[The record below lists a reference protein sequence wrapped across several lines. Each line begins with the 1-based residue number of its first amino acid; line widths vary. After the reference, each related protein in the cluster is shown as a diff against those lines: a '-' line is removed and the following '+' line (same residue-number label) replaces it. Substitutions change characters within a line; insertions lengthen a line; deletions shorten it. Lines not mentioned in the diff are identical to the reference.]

1 MRQETISRIAN
12 FIAAGIAF
20 VKPVKAPSEAVKQQD
35 IPNSLGNLSPRSLEL
50 LQTLVKLLPIFIH
63 PGKLILPQYVVGN
76 DTCYSRTIIADR
88 LSPELKKFAAETA
101 REAAAKS
108 NSEFAAY
115 FFGGYELPE
124 SLRHKERAILDK
136 HGSIKNYPG
145 KSEVVFIHLATRH
158 GHYTTTV
165 TVWPKIRRELEQLSW
180 EKCEPAQEHFL
191 EGMLPAHCAH

>member
-12 FIAAGIAF
+12 FIAAGIAY
-20 VKPVKAPSEAVKQQD
+20 VKPVKAPSEAVKNQD
-35 IPNSLGNLSPRSLEL
+35 IPNSLGNLSQGSLEL
-50 LQTLVKLLPIFIH
+50 LQSLVNMLPMFIR
-63 PGKLILPQYVVGN
+63 PGELILPQYVVGK
-76 DTCYSRTIIADR
+76 DKYSRTIIVDR
-88 LSPELKKFAAETA
+88 LFPELKKFAAENA
-101 REAAAKS
+101 RKVAAQS
-108 NSEFAAY
+108 NSDFVA
-115 FFGGYELPE
+115 FFCGGYELPE

>member
-12 FIAAGIAF
+12 FIAAGIAY
-20 VKPVKAPSEAVKQQD
+20 VKPVKAPSEAVKNQD
-35 IPNSLGNLSPRSLEL
+35 IPNSLGNLSQGSLEL
-50 LQTLVKLLPIFIH
+50 LQSLVNMLPMFIR
-63 PGKLILPQYVVGN
+63 PGELILPQYVVGKGN
-76 DTCYSRTIIADR
+76 YSRTIIVDR
-88 LSPELKKFAAETA
+88 LFPELKKFAAENA
-101 REAAAKS
+101 RKVAAQS
-108 NSEFAAY
+108 NSDFVA
-115 FFGGYELPE
+115 FFCGGYELPE